1 MNKLKAIILGL
12 MAGFLGHSIIAQ
24 QNIYINQVGY
34 IAIGPKKVLVDY
46 PAEQFDVINV
56 TTGEIAFQG
65 TLQLHKAND
74 ECSGMSLYEGDFSA
88 VTGEGDY
95 LVRVQSSLN
104 SGITSYTFSIADD
117 VYSEVLAK
125 ANKAL
130 FLQRCGME
138 MEAVYAGKYARK
150 VCHTDNC
157 FYHPNCEQEGEK
169 DMTGGWHDAGDYGK
183 YVAPGSVTIG
193 ILFASYEINKDKWQS
208 DSWSIPESGNGVPDI
223 LDEIRYELDWLFK
236 MQRHDGAVHEK
247 IHTKDYVQFIMPSEG
262 QVPQFTYEVS
272 STATADFA
280 AIMAKSARIYKEIDQ
295 QLADRC
301 LQAALLAYKYLEK
314 HSQIVP
320 VGGFKNP
327 ADTKAGGYSDAYDKD
342 ERIWAAAEM
351 YLTTGK
357 KRYLNDFNELNTIF
371 NSRFAE
377 AGWIN
382 PAALG
387 FYSLLLAED
396 KQLTSIQEQLKV
408 GLANY
413 CSDHKAIAKAD
424 GFGIAMQADD
434 YTWGSNGTVMFKA
447 MNLIMGDYL
456 LNDKQSGEVA
466 LRHLDYILGMNPNKK
481 CYVTGVGTNRIL
493 HLHHAPTVSDL
504 NAEPVPGIMTG
515 GPNKYRNDEAL
526 QAVFTDDTPPA
537 RVFLDNEESY
547 SSNEHTIYTN
557 AALQFV
563 ASYFNAAND

>member
-1 MNKLKAIILGL
+1 MNKIKTTILWL
-12 MAGFLGHSIIAQ
+12 VVGFVCNSLTAQ
-24 QNIYINQVGY
+24 QNIYVNQLGY
-34 IAIGPKKVLVDY
+34 IPSMPKKVLVDY
-46 PAEQFDVINV
+46 PAERFEVIN
-56 TTGEIAFQG
+56 THTGTIAYEG
-65 TLQLHKAND
+65 TFQLHREND
-74 ECSGMSLYEGDFSA
+74 ACSGMTLYEGDFSA
-88 VTGEGDY
+88 VVSAGNY
-95 LVRVQSSLN
+95 LIRVHSPLN

-117 VYSEVLAK
+117 VYTDVLEK

-138 MEAVYAGKYARK
+138 IEPKYGGQYARK
-150 VCHTDNC
+150 TCHTDNC
-157 FYHPNCEQEGEK
+157 FYHPDCEQEGVK
-169 DMTGGWHDAGDYGK
+169 NMTGGWHDAGDYGK

-193 ILFASYEINKDKWQS
+193 ILYASYEINQGKWQS
-208 DSWSIPESGNGVPDI
+208 DSWNIPESGNGVPDM

-236 MQRHDGAVHEK
+236 MQRTDGAVHEK

-262 QVPQFTYEVS
+262 QVPQFIYEVS

-280 AIMAKSARIYKEIDQ
+280 AIMAKSARVFKELDRH
-295 QLADRC
+295 LADKC
-301 LQAALLAYKYLEK
+301 LQAALLSYKYLEQ
-314 HSQIVP
+314 HPEIFP
-320 VGGFKNP
+320 EGGFKNP

-342 ERIWAAAEM
+342 ERIWAAAEL

-357 KRYLNDFNELNTIF
+357 RKYLNDFNALNTIF
-371 NSRFAE
+371 NSEFAE

-387 FYSLLLAED
+387 FYSILLAED
-396 KQLTSIQEQLKV
+396 KQLLSVQEKLRK
-408 GLANY
+408 GLINY
-413 CSDHKAIAKAD
+413 CNHHKEIASKD
-424 GFGIAMQADD
+424 GFGIGMLPDD

-456 LNDKQSGEVA
+456 LNDKRSGEIA

-526 QAVFTDDTPPA
+526 QAVFTDSTPPA

-557 AALQFV
+557 AAFQFV
-563 ASYFNAAND
+563 ASYFNRP